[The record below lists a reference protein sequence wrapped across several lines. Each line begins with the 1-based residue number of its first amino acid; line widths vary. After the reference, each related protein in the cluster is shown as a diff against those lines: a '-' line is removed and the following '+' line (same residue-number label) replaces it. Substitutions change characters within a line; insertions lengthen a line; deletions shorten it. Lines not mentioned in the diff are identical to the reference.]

1 MSTFNEQV
9 KGLFALTD
17 DDKSPLQSTLNT
29 MRTPATRRPTIK
41 VTEPSPQDA
50 ETALRNLARNLFTE
64 NKD

>member
-1 MSTFNEQV
+1 MSSFSDQV
-9 KGLFALTD
+9 KNLFALPDEHRT
-17 DDKSPLQSTLNT
+17 PLQTTLDT

-64 NKD
+64 DKD